1 MYWYPRSVVV
11 GSWWMI
17 VGRNEV
23 SGGSGVNAG
32 VATWASADGSGF
44 GADRGAGDDILDV
57 DEGGEY
63 GDNCREEDGAGE
75 KRNKTRDGAN
85 SGSDSCG
92 TGSSLRKVMRTA
104 SEINRFCSW
113 RSSFVLKV
121 EDMPRRSSFFEAKLS
136 VNFLVTDPEGM
147 SFTDSSSSSGRRRS
161 NTSLTL
167 RIGKPDIEVV
177 RRAAESLVSNTS
189 KWIIAFE
196 ICKSPGH
203 I

>member
-1 MYWYPRSVVV
+1 M
-11 GSWWMI
+11 
-17 VGRNEV
+17 

-32 VATWASADGSGF
+32 VKDDVGARTSADGSGF
-44 GADRGAGDDILDV
+44 GADVGAGDGILDV

-63 GDNCREEDGAGE
+63 GDKCLEEDGGDE
-75 KRNKTRDGAN
+75 KRDKARDGAAP
-85 SGSDSCG
+85 GSDSCG

-161 NTSLTL
+161 STSLTL

-177 RRAAESLVSNTS
+177 KRAAGSLVSITS
-189 KWIIAFE
+189 KWKIAFE
-196 ICKSPGH
+196 ICISPGY